1 MTAAPPAQP
10 KIYHIL
16 HVDRLASVIADGALF
31 SDAQMTQRAGAGTT
45 IGMNDIKARRLT
57 LPVTCRPGTRVGDYV
72 PFYFCPRSVML
83 YLIWRANHPNLTYRG
98 GQEPIITLEADL
110 NEAVAHAE
118 AAGQPWAFSL
128 ANAGAYY
135 TAFRADLAQLH
146 EVNWTAVAA
155 TNFQPAD
162 IKEGKQAEF
171 LMHGQFPWSL
181 VRRIGVRNGQV
192 QAEVAKHLE
201 TAAHKPGVQVRPDWY
216 Y

>member
-1 MTAAPPAQP
+1 MESLPPDNP

-31 SDAQMTQRAGAGTT
+31 SDASMTRRVGAGTT
-45 IGMNDIKARRLT
+45 IGMNEIKARRLT
-57 LPVTCRPGTRVGDYV
+57 LPVTCRPGTCVGDYV

-83 YLIWRANHPNLTYRG
+83 YLTWRANHPNLTYRG
-98 GQEPIITLEADL
+98 GQDPIVTLEADL
-110 NEAVAHAE
+110 REAVAHAE
-118 AAGQPWAFSL
+118 AAGRPWAFSL
-128 ANAGAYY
+128 ANAAAYY

-146 EVNWTAVAA
+146 EVNWAAVAA

-181 VRRIGVRNGQV
+181 VRRIGVRSAMLKG
-192 QAEVAKHLE
+192 EVAKRLAD
-201 TAAHKPGVQVRPDWY
+201 AAHKPGVQVLPAWY